1 MQPYTE
7 LIRNE
12 EVRNVANEITI
23 KRKHSLRG
31 EDGHKVISIRIKNE
45 LSARLDEIALEA
57 NRSRNEVISLLLESA
72 VSIVKVEETKVISS
86 K

>member
-1 MQPYTE
+1 M
-7 LIRNE
+7 
-12 EVRNVANEITI
+12 
-23 KRKHSLRG
+23 
-31 EDGHKVISIRIKNE
+31 ISIRIKNE

-86 K
+86 E